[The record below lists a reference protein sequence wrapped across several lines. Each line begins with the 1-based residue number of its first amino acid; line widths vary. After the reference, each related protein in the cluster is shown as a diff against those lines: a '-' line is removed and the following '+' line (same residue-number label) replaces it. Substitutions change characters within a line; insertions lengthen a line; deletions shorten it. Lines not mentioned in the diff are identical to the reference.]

1 MQLTEKRDRQL
12 STRVEA
18 CRNQTWE
25 VAMYTDLFEIRVAR
39 VRHRFAA
46 TLQSKIDT
54 AMVSADRMSRGD
66 GSVIK
71 YVSDSYRHLHSI
83 YGVGATVGFAAT
95 GQAAHAA
102 EAALMQ
108 AYLEKRGLTGTE
120 VQNLKRAL
128 VRLREVAA
136 SELRLMYQRGG

>member
-1 MQLTEKRDRQL
+1 
-12 STRVEA
+12 
-18 CRNQTWE
+18 
-25 VAMYTDLFEIRVAR
+25 
-39 VRHRFAA
+39 
-46 TLQSKIDT
+46 
-54 AMVSADRMSRGD
+54 
-66 GSVIK
+66 
-71 YVSDSYRHLHSI
+71 LHSI

>member
-1 MQLTEKRDRQL
+1 
-12 STRVEA
+12 
-18 CRNQTWE
+18 
-25 VAMYTDLFEIRVAR
+25 MYTDLFEVRVAR
-39 VRHRFAA
+39 MRHRFAA

-71 YVSDSYRHLHSI
+71 YVSDSYRHLHGI

-95 GQAAHAA
+95 GLAAHAA

-120 VQNLKRAL
+120 VQSLKRAL
-128 VRLREVAA
+128 TRLREVAA
-136 SELRLMYQRGG
+136 SELRQMYQRGG